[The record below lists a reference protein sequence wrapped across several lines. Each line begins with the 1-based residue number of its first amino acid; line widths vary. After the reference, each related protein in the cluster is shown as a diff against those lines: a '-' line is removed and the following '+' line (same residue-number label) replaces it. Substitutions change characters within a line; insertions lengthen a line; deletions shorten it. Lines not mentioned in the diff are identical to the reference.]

1 MKACRCIGNGQ
12 AADRSSWRH
21 THLVVGLAAGV
32 HERRT
37 RTRKRAWSSPQ
48 IDSIR
53 TGRSSLQRGWGL
65 SEEEGAPLAQ
75 GRSSVHDSVRLRK
88 VQGSPAARPFKL
100 VPRERGSY
108 LAWSPTA
115 G

>member
-1 MKACRCIGNGQ
+1 MRVEVGKVKACRCIGNGQ

-53 TGRSSLQRGWGL
+53 TGRSSSAKRLGVYPRRK
-65 SEEEGAPLAQ
+65 APV
-75 GRSSVHDSVRLRK
+75 S
-88 VQGSPAARPFKL
+88 ARPEQRARFGETTK
-100 VPRERGSY
+100 G
-108 LAWSPTA
+108 A
-115 G
+115 GVSSG